1 MGARKVREAGRLL
14 SSACSDAMPRL
25 RDTLRARGLSQ
36 RGFTMNELVM
46 VLVIGGVLAAFVAPK
61 LVSFMGVRDDAWRDA
76 LASSMRMAQKF
87 AVGHRRLVCATVTN
101 TTVSLRIA
109 SANPATACNTD
120 LLGPNGS
127 TTFAAASNSQAT
139 TVVTAG
145 SAPAMVLFFQPDGR
159 VTTDGA
165 GSNAVDWTITPTA
178 AAAITIFGETG
189 HVD

>member
-1 MGARKVREAGRLL
+1 MSRVTH
-14 SSACSDAMPRL
+14 PP
-25 RDTLRARGLSQ
+25 RARGVSQ

-46 VLVIGGVLAAFVAPK
+46 VLVIGGVLAAFAVPK

-76 LASSMRMAQKF
+76 LVGSMRVAHKF
-87 AVGHRRLVCATVTN
+87 AVGHRRLVCVTVAN
-101 TTVSLRIA
+101 TTVSMRIA
-109 SANPATACNTD
+109 SANPATTCDTD

-139 TVVTAG
+139 VVVSAG
-145 SAPAMVLFFQPDGR
+145 GSPASVMYFQPDGR

-165 GSNAVDWTITPTA
+165 GANAADWTLTPTA
-178 AAAITIFGETG
+178 AVAISVFGETG